1 MESPA
6 DHGWAEAAYSHDH
19 SIREKNPLKNKE
31 SAAPSEI
38 TPNPQN
44 ASDLHVLEFPTPPR
58 SPIRSRTLSPFSD
71 DSLRDG
77 IKSSVSLS
85 NRRYGL
91 DRHKPYDC
99 DWPDCNKSLTSLSK
113 LRSHLRTHGYVRY
126 CHFCNWAFSREENF
140 RNHLYE
146 RHITL
151 FTSGDEGHLSIK
163 TNVPSPDKVPFLDYG
178 TSLDSK
184 SSSLPPFPVQPFT
197 PDATDHELVRDES
210 LSGKEVELETISTPF
225 IVWTESSPIDTL
237 RQNAQPKSHSSQEST
252 MASQSKSQLGQRMP
266 LVYYDCAFSF
276 LGCKYVGSD
285 ETQWKEHSLS
295 HFLQHPPPRSVA
307 CPFCDWK
314 FEDSDHQRA
323 WDIRMIHV
331 ATHQKTGKRLT
342 LPDRLDAPWIDS
354 NLLRHLWEI
363 DIISDYEYAGLSFG
377 IPFGRRTST
386 TKARAKEK
394 REWLVAFEP
403 YCITEA
409 RSTHSAGASEVDPQ
423 DPPVRFGASPPVE
436 PLKEGPEEKKRHSK
450 PFQTRTTTAIK
461 QEPRREGRP
470 SRAKFE
476 AKKPHRG
483 NLCTAAR
490 AELDMDRHRRRR
502 LCDDK
507 EAEFMCLPE
516 HKSQYYPTTSHV
528 WALEQDNLDTGA
540 SRSPASWKGSRPF
553 SRQETLPE
561 KAEERKPQNAI
572 TPCISPEGDDHIGT
586 EVPPDLKDLLRIG
599 DLRGSADFL
608 ERFPYKSTASQYL
621 WIKELLDMDYSTQ
634 EVVELLQ
641 ELSVDSPWIYFEPS
655 QVSDEDV
662 KEDFHSPGCPHAKTP
677 HQYDST
683 VSKEST
689 RSEQHDIKNLVEGL
703 CGLGGVAPLSRDR
716 SKWTGTVHFD
726 HDLARVS
733 YSTEVEW
740 TQSNLDSGLK
750 ESFRRLAKSLDNI
763 HRAAAVLQGHG
774 LCCDGFSILV
784 RPFET
789 NHYKRNGNTKSCELV
804 RIPFSWIT
812 KFRVALFRDLSWDS
826 LSENLTVLDSPLP
839 SQKTTSSAENI
850 MCRAFEAIGHVSRE
864 FFSELK
870 AWPDHWMDMEST
882 SSYFSDACL
891 AVQILATGLSS
902 YLQAHVSPLM
912 PFFLDRDIR
921 GVVLTGSGLPGKSI
935 ALRPLRMTCMDEM
948 LQSEVLVFQHASTE
962 ASEERYNLLATPED
976 LLDTWGPGCYIK
988 LLRRTEHDPDVCGV
1002 RIGGGTIMRA
1012 PEQTNLYHFFPTT
1025 VSLPETSWQPIQ
1037 QDQRIMIGAPI
1048 EVNGSCNNDESMRYR
1063 QCDPFL
1069 VSLGTHPYVWE
1080 ATQRQV
1086 ALQGGQYLVPQFAQ
1100 TWNKTP
1106 SATIKKCQLSQ
1117 HSPLTTSF
1125 LESHWG
1131 LQVSFCTGI
1140 ARRVRMRELLAD
1152 LVGVHIHNQLRV
1164 PLEWSQLEEEN
1175 VIEALRTEPDLQVW
1189 LGKRSEEQQECLEKV
1204 IRQILERLGPTGID
1218 CTGNLTIAWM
1228 RPNREPRCLRIPC
1241 ERESSWAK
1249 ILADSVDCATYAYF
1263 TSKCL
1268 ETDKIQCQ
1276 GPDAIWHRRSSLL
1289 ATAVSP
1295 HQDFAGT
1302 ATVQTTFQL
1311 EDRRFYYLSDSNLV
1325 RAQALGPNE
1334 MRLLFQR
1341 TSIAPQVFRRMRQKA
1356 RCYRIRERQENDSP
1370 ARPVLVLTAER

>member
-6 DHGWAEAAYSHDH
+6 DHGWAEAAQQQYSHDH
-19 SIREKNPLKNKE
+19 SIREKNPLKDKE

-58 SPIRSRTLSPFSD
+58 SPIPSRTLSPFSD
-71 DSLRDG
+71 NSLRDG

-113 LRSHLRTHGYVRY
+113 LRSHLRTQSVNDMR
-126 CHFCNWAFSREENF
+126 STL
-140 RNHLYE
+140 HL
-146 RHITL
+146 IDPFL
-151 FTSGDEGHLSIK
+151 VAMSGTVISAIGPSVAKKISETIYTRD

-252 MASQSKSQLGQRMP
+252 TASRSKSQLGQKMP

-386 TKARAKEK
+386 TKARANEK

-409 RSTHSAGASEVDPQ
+409 RSTHSAGASEIDPQ

-483 NLCTAAR
+483 DLYTAAR

-528 WALEQDNLDTGA
+528 WALEQENLDTGA
-540 SRSPASWKGSRPF
+540 SRSPFSWKGSRPF

-572 TPCISPEGDDHIGT
+572 TPCLSPEGDDHIGT

-599 DLRGSADFL
+599 DFRGSADFL
-608 ERFPYKSTASQYL
+608 ETFPYKSTASQYL

-655 QVSDEDV
+655 QVSNEDV

-689 RSEQHDIKNLVEGL
+689 RSEQHDVKNLVEGL
-703 CGLGGVAPLSRDR
+703 CGLGGVAPLSRDK

-763 HRAAAVLQGHG
+763 HRSWPLLRRLFDTGSPIRDQPLQKKRKHQELRVG
-774 LCCDGFSILV
+774 SNTILMDHQI
-784 RPFET
+784 P
-789 NHYKRNGNTKSCELV
+789 SC
-804 RIPFSWIT
+804 I
-812 KFRVALFRDLSWDS
+812 
-826 LSENLTVLDSPLP
+826 
-839 SQKTTSSAENI
+839 
-850 MCRAFEAIGHVSRE
+850 VSRFKLGFTQRKSHGVGFPASQPE
-864 FFSELK
+864 DDFIYRK
-870 AWPDHWMDMEST
+870 YHVP
-882 SSYFSDACL
+882 SYFSDACL
-891 AVQILATGLSS
+891 AVQILATGLLS
-902 YLQAHVSPLM
+902 YLQAHVSPLI

-1012 PEQTNLYHFFPTT
+1012 PEQNDLYHFFPTT

-1048 EVNGSCNNDESMRYR
+1048 IVNGSCNNDESMRYR

-1080 ATQRQV
+1080 ATQRQL

-1189 LGKRSEEQQECLEKV
+1189 LGKRSEEQQACLEKV

-1311 EDRRFYYLSDSNLV
+1311 EDRRFYYLGDSNLV

-1356 RCYRIRERQENDSP
+1356 RCYRIRERQDNDSP